1 MRISLSRTKIGVSA
15 ALSAAAVLASVGVA
29 SAEPVPPTPPDARA
43 IIESIAEPATPALYN
58 SAQDNLVKGNYDVGF
73 AALDALALAA
83 PQDSNVP
90 ALQAFYRNAAN
101 DPGGRDAALER
112 LGGLDP
118 ELHAA
123 VERAIDI
130 IATSAE
136 APVEWAPVYDGARTA
151 IVVLGFG
158 LADDGS
164 MRDELIDRLTGAAA
178 AATASPASPVVVTGG
193 NPRNGVAEGD
203 VMRTWLIDNGVAA
216 ERIYVENR
224 ANSTPQN
231 AVLTQP
237 LLRDIGAQSVV
248 LATSANH
255 VRRSISDF
263 AIAGSNVIGAVS
275 PDPESI
281 PEVPA
286 LGLDSRLGL
295 TVDATKV
302 VGIPRVYE

>member
-1 MRISLSRTKIGVSA
+1 M
-15 ALSAAAVLASVGVA
+15 
-29 SAEPVPPTPPDARA
+29 
-43 IIESIAEPATPALYN
+43 
-58 SAQDNLVKGNYDVGF
+58 
-73 AALDALALAA
+73 
-83 PQDSNVP
+83 
-90 ALQAFYRNAAN
+90 
-101 DPGGRDAALER
+101 ER

-178 AATASPASPVVVTGG
+178 AATASPTSPVVVTGG

-203 VMRTWLIDNGVAA
+203 AMRTWLIDNGVAA
-216 ERIYVENR
+216 ERIHVENR

-275 PDPESI
+275 LDPESI